1 MRSKLLVV
9 FRQIL
14 IFSAVVLLVGQWQS
28 RNLPTG
34 LSPQVKA
41 QDLSGNAVNF
51 PNKGVVSIVYFF
63 APWCG
68 VCRVSMPNLKALK
81 EYFPEI
87 DITAVAF
94 DFESP
99 DEVRVF
105 KSEVGVNLPI
115 LLGEETARR
124 LWKVSAYP
132 TYIVVDKGGV
142 IRGASV
148 GYSSQMGMIIRLLW
162 AKILS

>member
-41 QDLSGNAVNF
+41 QDLSGNTVEF
-51 PNKGVVSIVYFF
+51 PNKGMVSIIYFF

-68 VCRVSMPNLKALK
+68 VCRVSMPNLNVLK

-87 DITAVAF
+87 AITAVAF
-94 DFESP
+94 DFESA
-99 DEVRVF
+99 DEVQKF
-105 KSEVGVNLPI
+105 SKEVGVTPPV
-115 LLGEETARR
+115 LLGEESARR
-124 LWKVSAYP
+124 LWQVTAYP
-132 TYIVVDKGGV
+132 TYVVLDKDGV
-142 IRGASV
+142 IRGSSV
-148 GYSSQMGMIIRLLW
+148 GYSSQVGMIIRLLW